1 MAYSRGTRTRMIIT
15 TMLVLLLG
23 GALIA
28 WEAMRGRGASMG
40 GQRAASARFDPAT
53 MQAVLEDLEK
63 RALVPLA
70 PPVVPKNL
78 GNPTPFLVPEQRQ

>member
-1 MAYSRGTRTRMIIT
+1 MMIT
-15 TMLVLLLG
+15 TILVLLLG

-28 WEAMRGRGASMG
+28 WEAMRGRGASMAG
-40 GQRAASARFDPAT
+40 KRTAGAQFDPAT
-53 MQAVLEDLEK
+53 MQSVLEDLEK

-78 GNPTPFLVPEQRQ
+78 GNPTPFPVPEQRQ